1 MNIKTEHYDHLIVD
15 IFGTLFNEDY
25 KDLKGAYK
33 FIEKN
38 LETITLVSN
47 IGSIRGKNL
56 KKKLGLTGKLSSVKV
71 ITSLDLA
78 IKYLDSN
85 HSLTF

>member
-56 KKKLGLTGKLSSVKV
+56 KKKIRSNWEIIFSKSNY
-71 ITSLDLA
+71 IT
-78 IKYLDSN
+78 
-85 HSLTF
+85 